1 MFCRFG
7 RLSDRQMVGEPAEP
21 TAASTSSATGRSN
34 SSATAHFISYKNNNF
49 FIKNAV
55 FCIFVSPVLKR

>member
-7 RLSDRQMVGEPAEP
+7 RLRDRFDIF
-21 TAASTSSATGRSN
+21 T
-34 SSATAHFISYKNNNF
+34 SYKNNNF

-55 FCIFVSPVLKR
+55 FCIFVSSVFKTLKEWINQ